1 MHIYTFYL
9 TDTEEPNACC
19 NNVLHFLQFKNTI
32 PNKKDIYVN
41 VIKAN
46 NYCFLLQVF
55 ELHARSNDGDLV
67 SNEA

>member
-32 PNKKDIYVN
+32 PNHNANYKVLKKLYALSKEMYDN
-41 VIKAN
+41 KK
-46 NYCFLLQVF
+46 
-55 ELHARSNDGDLV
+55 
-67 SNEA
+67 